1 MVSKQLGL
9 APINLDKMVDYLYEY
24 ISMLSYNSILISVSK
39 ADILKPKSTYKPPWF
54 KINSKLGQ
62 TVARNKA

>member
-1 MVSKQLGL
+1 
-9 APINLDKMVDYLYEY
+9 MVDYLYEY
-24 ISMLSYNSILISVSK
+24 ISMLSLQQHPHQRLSK
-39 ADILKPKSTYKPPWF
+39 ADVLKPKSTYKPPWF